1 MIFFAIKSR
10 IHAIKLF
17 EILLHDCNFFY
28 CFYIEFENAR
38 LCLKVKSYVSA
49 IEMII
54 EHG

>member
-17 EILLHDCNFFY
+17 EILLQDCKFFY
-28 CFYIEFENAR
+28 CFYVEFENVR

-49 IEMII
+49 IEKII
-54 EHG
+54 KCG